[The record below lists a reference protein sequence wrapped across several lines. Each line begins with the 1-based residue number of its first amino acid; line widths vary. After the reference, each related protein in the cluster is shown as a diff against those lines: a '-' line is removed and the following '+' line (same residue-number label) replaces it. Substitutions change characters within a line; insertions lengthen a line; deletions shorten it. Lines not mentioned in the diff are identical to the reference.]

1 MSGSWPKIIR
11 DPVHDIVLFEDNA
24 CDRLLLDLINTR
36 EFQRLR
42 RIKQLGM
49 SELVFPGTNHS
60 RFAHSIGVMHN
71 ARRFLDR
78 LAKVCDEGISV
89 EHRTAVLAASLLH
102 DVGHGP
108 FSHTFEKITGE
119 DHEARTLQVIRD
131 NSTEVCKRLK
141 KHSKELPEVLAAF
154 FDEDME
160 EDRRDAAMPPHLTQ
174 VVSSQLDADRFDY
187 LLRDSY
193 ATGTDYGHFDAG
205 WHIEHLHLDGQKK
218 RLFLS
223 HKALMA
229 AEAYVF
235 ARSRMY
241 RTVYYHKTTRA
252 AEVMLRLVLKRY
264 KELLQ
269 KARSAKAKE
278 AVAPG
283 APPGVLAAF
292 SGSLTLGDYLAFDD
306 HAISEFLKRC
316 AYASDPVLQ
325 SSGVGLA
332 ERKLFKAVEASD
344 AQAADVGRFTTAA
357 SQAISKAHLDQEYSF
372 VEDSPGDTPYKPC
385 DPDDTKPATQIYA
398 QTTLGEI
405 IEISKQS
412 PAVHVLRSKYS
423 LLRYYFPQSIRT
435 TIEKI
440 AKTTIIK
447 ETRK

>member
-1 MSGSWPKIIR
+1 MSDSWPKIIR
-11 DPVHDIVLFEDNA
+11 DPVHNIVPFEDNS
-24 CDRLLLDLINTR
+24 CDQLLLALINTR

-49 SELVFPGTNHS
+49 SELVFPGANHS
-60 RFAHSIGVMHN
+60 RFAHSIGVLHN

-78 LAKVCDEGISV
+78 LAKVCDEKIFF

-119 DHEARTLQVIRD
+119 DHEGRTLQVIRD
-131 NSTEVCKRLK
+131 SSTEVCKRLK
-141 KHSKELPEVLAAF
+141 KHSKQLPEVLAAF

-160 EDRRDAAMPPHLTQ
+160 EDRRDAVMPPHLTQ

-193 ATGTDYGHFDAG
+193 ATGTDYGNFDAG
-205 WHIEHLHLDGQKK
+205 WLIEHLHLDDRKK

-241 RTVYYHKTTRA
+241 RTVYFHKTTRA
-252 AEVMLRLVLKRY
+252 AEVMLRLVLKRF

-269 KARSAKAKE
+269 QARSAKAKE
-278 AVAPG
+278 AVVPG
-283 APPGVLAAF
+283 SPPGVVTAF
-292 SGSLTLGDYLAFDD
+292 SSSLTLGDYLALDD

-316 AYASDPVLQ
+316 AYAKDPILQ
-325 SSGVGLA
+325 SLGTGLA

-344 AQAADVGRFTTAA
+344 AQAGDVGKFTTAA
-357 SQAISKAHLDQEYSF
+357 SQAIGQAGLDQEYSF
-372 VEDSPGDTPYKPC
+372 VEDSPGDTPYKPY

-412 PAVHVLRSKYS
+412 PAVQVLRSKYS
-423 LLRYYFPQSIRT
+423 LLRYYFPQSIRA

-447 ETRK
+447 EARK